1 MALSQPSYFL
11 RLTLQLGTEMVIQ
24 LDNVYVPHSAVTPI
38 RCLAILPPEG
48 ITRAEKL
55 ASCPSIARSIQDA
68 EATLDNMENGFF
80 AKSQVTEEDS
90 SVSQSARLAFIHLD
104 ASDAIG
110 HAANRE
116 SPISR
121 SPQYR
126 SLLRQF
132 DGFLSKIIRTLK
144 RVSEGLNVRVAF
156 VLTADHG
163 MTDSAGRF
171 LYFIELLIDGHGGDS
186 LQETITPLLVWGAGL
201 VGPKLSESSSEKHL
215 LTQTDSYGFPVQ
227 IEGRRMSEIQQ
238 VDLCPLMAALLGIP
252 IPQNSRG
259 RLPLALVNSSD
270 PVKFQMIRANCLQ
283 LIAQLHRPKW
293 IEREFT
299 DRKVRGSNL
308 TSDFRLP
315 LSRFGQPCSIPNLMQ
330 PSGGMA
336 ARHRKGVTAERWYER
351 LASSSENTKNVL
363 CLQTSGAFLGG
374 QASQEE
380 QTDQPSRMRLENPG
394 IPGLRLTQEDV
405 ANRMQRAET
414 LGAKREYADASYKP
428 IIINNNRPAVA
439 PFRCLAAMPHEGCDT
454 ARLAKPRQGK
464 SSGRGR
470 VRTTDLPIEQY
481 SQLEELVIAALDY
494 YDTYDRKFFR
504 ILQRNM
510 LHGGRLMF
518 QLFSPHSCAF
528 IWARWLKW
536 LEPESA
542 DRKVRGSNPTSA
554 TRLPLFRLG
563 QPGSISALVL
573 PSGSMAARHRKGVTA
588 ERFHAFILSHIEKI
602 TAYMHICGQYFCVEK
617 LVHALSR
624 SLYPVLASYSRP
636 VSHTVCQIMPLIFA
650 LHLAWSRQRQ
660 AQLVNLIKGTAQ
672 GMSQAMCALKTVGPL
687 ASFLSV
693 VPLLLAVLNYVC
705 ILELLMW
712 GFSHRLCLSAASI
725 LVSTWPLMDRSFGR
739 GRKTL
744 RFLWPFA
751 CILLAIFPLLP
762 VSSSVYNPFLVT
774 FGGLTISVIIAV
786 FVRRLFMSTQ
796 LQVKCRYAIFPFVMS
811 FLVAVASLAVL
822 VMRSSTSVAPVVR
835 RAVQL
840 FSWSSLVLPF
850 FLFVLV
856 PNKTGHRLFYWITAM
871 TVPYILLS
879 FGYEVLFLGVFLCVG
894 LLWIQMELPNMP
906 ANRPWDLETACLCTR
921 NNRLQTQGHSCKFET
936 FRRALFFVS
945 FFGSYKPMY
954 SSRGLFFRI
963 IQLYVLCSYFH
974 VTLSVT
980 CVCELPSSE
989 IFLKQCFQIFLLI
1002 VSFFGIA
1009 DVSTLNKYVNRL
1021 LD

>member
-1 MALSQPSYFL
+1 MRVIHRRGRTSSYDLCLRNKQSMKRWTKWPKWLEREFTDRKVRGSNPTSASQLPLSRLGQPGRIPAFVLPSGSMAVRRRKGATSERLDSFSAVYSLREHHKREIQSRFTDILLHQGAWGLSHTRAPTESRPGHVALFAGFYEDPSALATGWKTNPVEFDTVFNHSGKAWAWGVSSVLNAVNLGNLPQVNANAPPRGISSMSADEWSVGRFLVGLDNMALSQPSYFL

-24 LDNVYVPHSAVTPI
+24 LDN
-38 RCLAILPPEG
+38 
-48 ITRAEKL
+48 
-55 ASCPSIARSIQDA
+55 
-68 EATLDNMENGFF
+68 ATLDNMENGFF

-163 MTDSAGRF
+163 MTDS
-171 LYFIELLIDGHGGDS
+171 DGHGGDS

-351 LASSSENTKNVL
+351 LASSVLNTRRSSFNQINLVMIIDSM
-363 CLQTSGAFLGG
+363 TS
-374 QASQEE
+374 
-380 QTDQPSRMRLENPG
+380 
-394 IPGLRLTQEDV
+394 
-405 ANRMQRAET
+405 
-414 LGAKREYADASYKP
+414 
-428 IIINNNRPAVA
+428 
-439 PFRCLAAMPHEGCDT
+439 
-454 ARLAKPRQGK
+454 
-464 SSGRGR
+464 
-470 VRTTDLPIEQY
+470 IEQY

-504 ILQRNM
+504 FFYTENSTSVWQYFYGSCPHQTICADCQ
-510 LHGGRLMF
+510 
-518 QLFSPHSCAF
+518 FSPHSCAF

-624 SLYPVLASYSRP
+624 SLYPVLA
-636 VSHTVCQIMPLIFA
+636 
-650 LHLAWSRQRQ
+650 
-660 AQLVNLIKGTAQ
+660 
-672 GMSQAMCALKTVGPL
+672 
-687 ASFLSV
+687 
-693 VPLLLAVLNYVC
+693 
-705 ILELLMW
+705 
-712 GFSHRLCLSAASI
+712 CLY
-725 LVSTWPLMDRSFGR
+725 G
-739 GRKTL
+739 
-744 RFLWPFA
+744 
-751 CILLAIFPLLP
+751 
-762 VSSSVYNPFLVT
+762 
-774 FGGLTISVIIAV
+774 IAV
-786 FVRRLFMSTQ
+786 ILGISCDSHAEKFGLIRLVLS
-796 LQVKCRYAIFPFVMS
+796 FPH
-811 FLVAVASLAVL
+811 
-822 VMRSSTSVAPVVR
+822 RSS
-835 RAVQL
+835 
-840 FSWSSLVLPF
+840 
-850 FLFVLV
+850 
-856 PNKTGHRLFYWITAM
+856 
-871 TVPYILLS
+871 
-879 FGYEVLFLGVFLCVG
+879 
-894 LLWIQMELPNMP
+894 
-906 ANRPWDLETACLCTR
+906 
-921 NNRLQTQGHSCKFET
+921 
-936 FRRALFFVS
+936 
-945 FFGSYKPMY
+945 
-954 SSRGLFFRI
+954 
-963 IQLYVLCSYFH
+963 
-974 VTLSVT
+974 
-980 CVCELPSSE
+980 
-989 IFLKQCFQIFLLI
+989 
-1002 VSFFGIA
+1002 
-1009 DVSTLNKYVNRL
+1009 
-1021 LD
+1021 